1 MHDVYSQGDFSLVL
15 YIMAQN
21 SDIIVIVILTLWAG
35 RSVMD
40 RRSLYRNSGVFT
52 RSGNG
57 DIKAYW

>member
-1 MHDVYSQGDFSLVL
+1 MMHSQGDFSLVL

-40 RRSLYRNSGVFT
+40 RRPSPRRY
-52 RSGNG
+52 
-57 DIKAYW
+57 I